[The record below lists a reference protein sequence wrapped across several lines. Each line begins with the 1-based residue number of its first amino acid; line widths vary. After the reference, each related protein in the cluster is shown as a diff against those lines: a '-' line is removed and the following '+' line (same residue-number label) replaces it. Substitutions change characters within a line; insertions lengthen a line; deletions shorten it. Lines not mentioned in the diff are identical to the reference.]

1 MDQTTIVVEALV
13 ATDPEDM
20 SLRDDRWELA
30 LDQQAFGPGRI
41 LVAAG
46 DRAGHL
52 LAIAY
57 TTKTDPPESAL
68 ACCLEHLF
76 GLAIVPAA
84 AVVFN
89 DEPVKMA
96 PPPSDLELRFRS
108 AQECVAQFGVHL
120 VDWFACDALSE
131 LIRSTRL
138 AIDPGSEW
146 WDVP

>member
-1 MDQTTIVVEALV
+1 MDQTTIVVEAFV

-20 SLRDDRWELA
+20 SLRDDRWGLA

-52 LAIAY
+52 HP
-57 TTKTDPPESAL
+57 KFAL

-76 GLAIVPAA
+76 SLALVPAA
-84 AVVFN
+84 VVVFN
-89 DEPVKMA
+89 DETVRMA
-96 PPPSDLELRFRS
+96 PPPPDLELRFRS